1 VVYVV
6 DPGPL
11 APTGAAPTAPQELL
25 RCAVPLLRAA
35 KDLPH
40 LNIAFQILPTALLL
54 EPWYIPRQPHRPPG
68 RPRRALLTCRV
79 SCVVLRVRVSC
90 RVVVGRGRA

>member
-1 VVYVV
+1 VVVYVV

-11 APTGAAPTAPQELL
+11 APAGAAPTAPQELL

-54 EPWYIPRQPHRPPG
+54 EPWYRDSPT
-68 RPRRALLTCRV
+68 ALLADDDKR
-79 SCVVLRVRVSC
+79 S
-90 RVVVGRGRA
+90 